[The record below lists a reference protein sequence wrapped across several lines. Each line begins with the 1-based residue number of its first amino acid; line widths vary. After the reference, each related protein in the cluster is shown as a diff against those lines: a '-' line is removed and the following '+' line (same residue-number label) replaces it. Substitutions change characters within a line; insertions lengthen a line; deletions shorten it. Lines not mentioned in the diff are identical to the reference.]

1 MSAIVG
7 KPQAAFGITG
17 GACNT
22 PISAYYI
29 SLLLR
34 VATIALDMDGGVY
47 WFLVSACMFSYVACE
62 SVRTF
67 MLSSS
72 LTDEVE
78 AQCKLRGWKRAYS
91 EPEQAPP

>member
-1 MSAIVG
+1 VSAIVG

-34 VATIALDMDGGVY
+34 VATIALDMDGGAQ
-47 WFLVSACMFSYVACE
+47 WELCTGSLFQLAC
-62 SVRTF
+62 
-67 MLSSS
+67 
-72 LTDEVE
+72 
-78 AQCKLRGWKRAYS
+78 
-91 EPEQAPP
+91 